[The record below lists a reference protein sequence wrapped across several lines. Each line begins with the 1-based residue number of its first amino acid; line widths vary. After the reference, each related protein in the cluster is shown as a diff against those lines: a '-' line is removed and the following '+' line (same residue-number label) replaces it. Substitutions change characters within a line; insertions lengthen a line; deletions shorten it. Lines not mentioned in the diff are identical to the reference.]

1 LTCGSFF
8 FRSCESN
15 RVQPT
20 TFQVG
25 PDTVVH
31 FSYQLFDAEGEC
43 VEGDD
48 GAEFSFLFG
57 YGQLAPAL
65 ENALLGM
72 QPQQRKRVRLSPEQA
87 FGARDPERVLELD
100 RDGFPPDIAPGDEF
114 EAENE
119 EGDAV
124 TLAILD
130 VDAERV
136 VVDLNHPLAGQD
148 VELLLC
154 VQAVRPALSAE
165 IAEAISMLEAEP
177 KPVQGLL
184 PATRLLRRPSEALD
198 SEDEPESRP
207 D

>member
-1 LTCGSFF
+1 M
-8 FRSCESN
+8 
-15 RVQPT
+15 QPT

-72 QPQQRKRVRLSPEQA
+72 QPQQQKRVRLSPEQA

-119 EGDAV
+119 EGEAV

-165 IAEAISMLEAEP
+165 IDEAIAMLEAEP
-177 KPVQGLL
+177 NLVQGLL

-198 SEDEPESRP
+198 LEDEPESRP